1 MANTKSTKKNIRVTE
16 RRTLINKARK
26 SRVKTFLRKVFD
38 EIKSGNEE
46 LARKALVGFESE
58 VMKAVSKGVYKKNTA
73 SRKIKRVANH
83 IRKMKETK

>member
-26 SRVKTFLRKVFD
+26 SRVRTFLRKVFD
-38 EIKSGNEE
+38 EIRSGNEE
-46 LARKALVGFESE
+46 SARKALVGFESE

-73 SRKIKRVANH
+73 ARKIRRVANH